1 MRVMY
6 KATIQ
11 DSVMNNLYALHVCI
25 IAYITKAKS

>member
-11 DSVMNNLYALHVCI
+11 DSVMNNLYALRVCI
-25 IAYITKAKS
+25 IAYITKTKS